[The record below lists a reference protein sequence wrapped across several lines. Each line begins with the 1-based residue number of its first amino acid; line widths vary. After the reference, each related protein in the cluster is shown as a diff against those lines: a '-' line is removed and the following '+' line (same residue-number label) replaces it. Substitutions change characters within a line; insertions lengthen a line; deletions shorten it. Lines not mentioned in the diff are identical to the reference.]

1 MPAIERDNLAGLI
14 PEPVSREIFQGVV
27 ESSSVLKVGRRLPN
41 MTSQTQ
47 SINVLDMLP
56 IAYWVNG
63 DMGFKQTAAQAWE
76 KKTLHAGE
84 LAVIVPIPEAVLA
97 DSNYDIWGEVKPRIV
112 EAMGRRIDEAILFG
126 VGKPTIWRKGIV
138 PTAADANM
146 VVTATSDLFA
156 DIMGENG
163 LIAKVEQN
171 GYLPTRILSGISMR
185 AKLRSLRDEVG
196 NPIFLRSMQAAA
208 QYDLDGIPL
217 TFPMN
222 GAWDES
228 EALMITGDFS
238 QLVFSIRQDVTYKV
252 LTEATIVDPTTR
264 EVVYSL
270 AQQDMVALRAVLRL
284 AWEIPNP
291 VSAYRSDLQT
301 YSPFAVLQ
309 TTLLTEENFPKY
321 ALRAD
326 SFLDLLTTGRY
337 EKDCLPE
344 KAVEA
349 VKMAECAIAEVCLNL
364 EQAETQSDAAWR
376 VQGEKVGNHS
386 VQFRN
391 SAEIIEQTK
400 KQIQEIA
407 THYLLRWGLLY
418 RGCGCG

>member
-27 ESSSVLKVGRRLPN
+27 ESSAVLKAGRRLPN
-41 MTSQTQ
+41 MTAQTQ
-47 SINVLDMLP
+47 AINVLDMLP

-76 KKTLHAGE
+76 KKTLQAGE

-138 PTAADANM
+138 PTATDANM

-309 TTLLTEENFPKY
+309 TE
-321 ALRAD
+321 
-326 SFLDLLTTGRY
+326 
-337 EKDCLPE
+337 
-344 KAVEA
+344 
-349 VKMAECAIAEVCLNL
+349 
-364 EQAETQSDAAWR
+364 
-376 VQGEKVGNHS
+376 
-386 VQFRN
+386 
-391 SAEIIEQTK
+391 
-400 KQIQEIA
+400 
-407 THYLLRWGLLY
+407 
-418 RGCGCG
+418 